1 MSIFSSLSHI
11 RLPRPPGPFRFRRL
25 GTARPD
31 GGDEVPETGSVD
43 PLQVGRGEIFHEAG
57 EFGGDVLEALIA
69 EAGGGGGGGGD
80 LEFDRDIRRQ
90 GAGAETGPRD
100 WGPDYGAAGSAVSG
114 LDARTLAIRMTMAFG
129 VADGDFGGGDAFF
142 DADGA
147 DGWSDLLQGDG
158 APAGGARFGG
168 GGTGIEA
175 AEQSGLPHS
184 AGRGALP
191 TLPGRGCLPDLG
203 DALAANPGLRD
214 RAAAFSA
221 SGTAGADARLLTA
234 LEHEV
239 TGVLYGWAGLDAVP
253 GDGREA
259 AFLEKYF
266 GAHAAG
272 GIAEALSPDAISEV
286 FGQVRDAAI
295 LKLTGQG
302 CLSGLFRDLA
312 YDPKADRLT
321 GSAVIDH
328 DGLAAFGGSAAAL
341 GPEGEAGAWQALAAL
356 ARGFEDA
363 LGEADSLT
371 SLMAAVLDL
380 GADLAGRVGQGLRTL
395 GIDVDSVRLKL
406 PGGGEEETA
415 ETSSEESGGGPLE
428 AAEITGTAESLDWSR
443 HDACR
448 DWSELGAAH
457 SGERHDAAFG
467 FQPALPDMFAF
478 AGMPIFDC
486 LFQPQAA

>member
-11 RLPRPPGPFRFRRL
+11 RLPRPPGPFRSRRL
-25 GTARPD
+25 GTVRPD
-31 GGDEVPETGSVD
+31 GGGDAPDTGSVD
-43 PLQVGRGEIFHEAG
+43 PLQVGQGEIFHEVG

-69 EAGGGGGGGGD
+69 EAGGGSGGGGD

-90 GAGAETGPRD
+90 GADAETGPRD
-100 WGPDYGAAGSAVSG
+100 WGPDYGAAGSVASG
-114 LDARTLAIRMTMAFG
+114 LDVRTLATRMMMAFG
-129 VADGDFGGGDAFF
+129 VADGDFGSADPFF

-147 DGWSDLLQGDG
+147 DGWSDLLQGDAG
-158 APAGGARFGG
+158 PAGGVRFGG
-168 GGTGIEA
+168 GGAGIEA
-175 AEQSGLPHS
+175 AEEPDPPHS
-184 AGRGALP
+184 AGLGALP

-203 DALAANPGLRD
+203 DALAANSGLRD

-221 SGTAGADARLLTA
+221 AGTAGADAGLLTA
-234 LEHEV
+234 LEDEV
-239 TGVLYGWAGLDAVP
+239 TGVLYGWAGLDAAP

-266 GAHAAG
+266 GVHAAG

-328 DGLAAFGGSAAAL
+328 DGLAAFGNSAAAL

-356 ARGFEDA
+356 TRGFEEA
-363 LGEADSLT
+363 LGEADSLP
-371 SLMAAVLDL
+371 SLLGAVLDR

-395 GIDVDSVRLKL
+395 GIDVDSVKLKL
-406 PGGGEEETA
+406 PGGDEEETA
-415 ETSSEESGGGPLE
+415 EASSEEFGPGPQE
-428 AAEITGTAESLDWSR
+428 DAETAETLDWSR
-443 HDACR
+443 HDAR
-448 DWSELGAAH
+448 HDWSDLGAAH
-457 SGERHDAAFG
+457 SGERHDAGAFMLH
-467 FQPALPDMFAF
+467 PAIPDMFAF
-478 AGMPIFDC
+478 TGMPIFDGF
-486 LFQPQAA
+486 FQPQAA